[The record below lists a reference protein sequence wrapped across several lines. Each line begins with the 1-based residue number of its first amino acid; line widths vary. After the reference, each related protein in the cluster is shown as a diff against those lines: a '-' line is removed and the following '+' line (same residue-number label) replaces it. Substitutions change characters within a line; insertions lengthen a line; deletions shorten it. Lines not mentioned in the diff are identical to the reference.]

1 MSWREGVAIFFDKL
15 MVNVFNKSTL
25 AEPKLNP
32 SWWIDI
38 PTAAFVFVY
47 ANGLQNLKTIF

>member
-1 MSWREGVAIFFDKL
+1 

-38 PTAAFVFVY
+38 PTAAFSFCIC
-47 ANGLQNLKTIF
+47 QWPPKLKDNILKLYLP